1 MDKDQA
7 HTHTRTQ
14 RERSVSLTQLQRQSL
29 ICFVVKAVLFLT
41 SVVMEMLHCHTTLEV
56 SFWTE
61 QESLSLALFFFFFT
75 TNAFTSFCTIRASN
89 AVILYIICNGQ
100 VIGV

>member
-7 HTHTRTQ
+7 HTHTHSRTQ

-61 QESLSLALFFFFFT
+61 QESLSLTLFFFLPLMHSPPS
-75 TNAFTSFCTIRASN
+75 A
-89 AVILYIICNGQ
+89 L
-100 VIGV
+100 

>member
-1 MDKDQA
+1 MGGWMDKDQA
-7 HTHTRTQ
+7 HTHTHARTQ

-61 QESLSLALFFFFFT
+61 QESLSLTLFFFLPLMHSPPS
-75 TNAFTSFCTIRASN
+75 A
-89 AVILYIICNGQ
+89 L
-100 VIGV
+100 